1 MEESPPSFPAPET
14 DSAAAAAFAHLTE
27 KVEALEAAI
36 AGLAAKR
43 EAAPDY
49 SETLGIIA
57 HNLNAYG
64 AMVKAV
70 RQSPALQ
77 LTPDDIAARIA
88 AASKQA
94 RAEDSRIIARSR
106 ETLDRATEKLESLA
120 AAVATADEQRLRLF
134 FAAVAGVLT
143 GLLFWSFLLDAIARV
158 LPQDWRI
165 PEAMA
170 TRTLGANSAWDA
182 GARLM
187 RTANPRAWD
196 ALKEASDLLRD
207 NREAIEKC
215 REAAAQ
221 TGKIIRCALEVQ
233 PSAR

>member
-1 MEESPPSFPAPET
+1 MEESPTSYAAPET
-14 DSAAAAAFAHLTE
+14 DPAAAAFAHLTE

-70 RQSPALQ
+70 RQSPALR
-77 LTPDDIAARIA
+77 LTPDEMAARIA
-88 AASKQA
+88 TAGDQA
-94 RAEDSRIIARSR
+94 RAEDGRIIAQAR
-106 ETLDRATEKLESLA
+106 ETLDSLA
-120 AAVATADEQRLRLF
+120 DNLKKLAADVATAEEQRLHLF
-134 FAAVAGVLT
+134 FAAIAGVLA
-143 GLLFWSFLLDAIARV
+143 GLLFWSFLLDAIARA

-170 TRTLGANSAWDA
+170 VRALGASSPWDA
-182 GARLM
+182 GSHLL
-187 RTANPRAWD
+187 RTANPHAWA
-196 ALKEASDLLRD
+196 ALKQASDLLRD
-207 NREAIEKC
+207 NHEAIEKC

-221 TGKIIRCALEVQ
+221 SGKLIQCALKVK

>member
-1 MEESPPSFPAPET
+1 MEESPASET
-14 DSAAAAAFAHLTE
+14 DPAAAAFAHLAE

-36 AGLAAKR
+36 AGLVAKS

-64 AMVKAV
+64 AMVKAM

-77 LTPDDIAARIA
+77 LTPHDIALRIA

-94 RAEDSRIIARSR
+94 RAEDGRVIAKAR
-106 ETLDRATEKLESLA
+106 ETLDSLA
-120 AAVATADEQRLRLF
+120 DNLKRLAVDVATAEEQRLHLL
-134 FAAVAGVLT
+134 FAAVAGVLA
-143 GLLFWSFLLDAIARV
+143 GILLWSFLLDAIARA

-170 TRTLGANSAWDA
+170 VRALGASSPWEA
-182 GARLM
+182 GSHLM
-187 RTANPRAWD
+187 RTGNPRAW
-196 ALKEASDLLRD
+196 AAINEASDLLRD

-215 REAAAQ
+215 RATTAQ
-221 TGKIIRCALEVQ
+221 TGKPIRCALEVK
-233 PSAR
+233 P